1 LLVGVRPEHI
11 EVGSGPLIATVTLTE
26 QLGRDY
32 LVHMTV
38 GPSSIR
44 ALVPADEAA
53 SLVPGDQ
60 VAFHVDPVHLHLFDA
75 ESGRRVEI
83 DAGGVRRMEAVE
95 AAAPAP

>member
-1 LLVGVRPEHI
+1 M
-11 EVGSGPLIATVTLTE
+11 S
-26 QLGRDY
+26 
-32 LVHMTV
+32 V

-53 SLVPGDQ
+53 DLVPGDE

-75 ESGRRVEI
+75 QSGRRVEI